1 MKGFLHMY
9 VFETDE
15 PIRTRRK
22 ALQENLLQEVLKRE
36 AGVDAPIRL
45 EKEARGKPYCA
56 DYPDL
61 HFNMS
66 DSGPYT
72 MIAVSGRRVGA
83 DVEHIR

>member
-1 MKGFLHMY
+1 MSVSDFLHMY

-15 PIRTRRK
+15 PVRSRRK

-72 MIAVSGRRVGA
+72 MIAVSGRGGGGGC
-83 DVEHIR
+83 